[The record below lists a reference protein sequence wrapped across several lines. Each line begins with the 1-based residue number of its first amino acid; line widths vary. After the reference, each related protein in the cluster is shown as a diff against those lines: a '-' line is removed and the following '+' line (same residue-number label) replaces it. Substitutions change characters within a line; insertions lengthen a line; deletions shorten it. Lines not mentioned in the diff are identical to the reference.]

1 MTNDV
6 LQRNTIRR
14 VYNTPELHGSY
25 CPCKGCESIL
35 GPRQVVLGKGR
46 DPLEE
51 RAPRRV
57 VEVLAGERA
66 RPRREAGTQLAQ
78 VPPARCVPRRGS
90 SVKKRSPTVRG

>member
-35 GPRQVVLGKGR
+35 GPLPDWIHEIGQS
-46 DPLEE
+46 PEE
-51 RAPRRV
+51 TP
-57 VEVLAGERA
+57 
-66 RPRREAGTQLAQ
+66 
-78 VPPARCVPRRGS
+78 
-90 SVKKRSPTVRG
+90 